1 MLWKNALKYPVLII
15 GVLWMAL
22 YLTDSKTA
30 DFWTKFKYRFY
41 PSMYI
46 CDSITERTIDKLD
59 SNWSLH
65 CPDTQYLIIRINGQD
80 EILKILEKSN
90 IKKSF
95 FEIEQNTLRRLVYSR
110 VFDSIVKFIGIA
122 DQDTLES
129 LRQIKFNYKTERIG
143 VVISSDGPALRQIRD
158 QIYLV
163 KVQRLH
169 HRASVA
175 LKEAGY
181 DLQFDKIKN
190 GEFSKPLNIEEELWN
205 KTLEAE
211 RKNLVQINLKRL
223 KEKIGDKSS
232 KFSLLLKTKEYT
244 TKAQ

>member
-1 MLWKNALKYPVLII
+1 M
-15 GVLWMAL
+15 
-22 YLTDSKTA
+22 
-30 DFWTKFKYRFY
+30 
-41 PSMYI
+41 
-46 CDSITERTIDKLD
+46 
-59 SNWSLH
+59 
-65 CPDTQYLIIRINGQD
+65 
-80 EILKILEKSN
+80 
-90 IKKSF
+90 
-95 FEIEQNTLRRLVYSR
+95 
-110 VFDSIVKFIGIA
+110 
-122 DQDTLES
+122 
-129 LRQIKFNYKTERIG
+129 
-143 VVISSDGPALRQIRD
+143 VISSDGPALRQIRD